1 MGKRGKVR
9 GMPGPGAGEGWS
21 GGQSRGGSTPSGG
34 AWVFGGGAV
43 GGGNGGNGGAR
54 PRTKLKP
61 LENRAKLYERPNTVV
76 IDGKGFSVLPSV
88 SELAHFMNETVLTTE
103 TRKELVTQIKSV
115 YVDENRR
122 QYLIKMETSDSMIAM
137 ADLFTNGITWPGY
150 TNEDGGEMIVRGYSM
165 DNPVMEITIS
175 GVGWWTTEETVR
187 KAASAW
193 GDVKEMRQGKINVP
207 GLPSFSHIKTDKWF
221 VKLVKKRELNIPG
234 VVLHLGSERSGEER
248 EMWKIWY
255 RGVPTVCFK
264 CFKEGHVMRECREE
278 QVLADTMGNLR
289 GIGEEE
295 VVMEEQ
301 GTSEI
306 VSNQMKRTFAQV
318 LKEENYKTL
327 RQEQEQQRKE
337 KTAIVVQQA
346 TTREK
351 KAASAAETQTV
362 EVNMDLDREN
372 NALDNRGVQECSVG
386 TRRGETGE
394 APGAADR
401 SGDDDGVI
409 GFVSS
414 SDEDNVSVVAM
425 LDDEILAA
433 DKELKSLLK
442 NLVKEPEGQWQDH
455 WTVGFIPET
464 SSNGIR
470 PIPTNICD
478 I

>member
-1 MGKRGKVR
+1 
-9 GMPGPGAGEGWS
+9 
-21 GGQSRGGSTPSGG
+21 
-34 AWVFGGGAV
+34 
-43 GGGNGGNGGAR
+43 
-54 PRTKLKP
+54 
-61 LENRAKLYERPNTVV
+61 
-76 IDGKGFSVLPSV
+76 
-88 SELAHFMNETVLTTE
+88 
-103 TRKELVTQIKSV
+103 
-115 YVDENRR
+115 
-122 QYLIKMETSDSMIAM
+122 
-137 ADLFTNGITWPGY
+137 
-150 TNEDGGEMIVRGYSM
+150 
-165 DNPVMEITIS
+165 
-175 GVGWWTTEETVR
+175 
-187 KAASAW
+187 
-193 GDVKEMRQGKINVP
+193 MRQGKINVP

-401 SGDDDGVI
+401 SSDDDGVI

-425 LDDEILAA
+425 LDAEILAA
-433 DKELKSLLK
+433 DEELKSLLK

-455 WTVGFIPET
+455 WTVGYSGNEQQW
-464 SSNGIR
+464 
-470 PIPTNICD
+470 D
-478 I
+478 